1 MGVATAA
8 GARLYIGTTADDPLT
23 DTYTEVGEVASL
35 GEFGRTYAEVTWSP
49 INSRGVQKFKG
60 SFNDGSLAVGLGRDI
75 NDAGQAAMKA
85 ALDVDA
91 DYNVKVVAN
100 DDLPVATKTV
110 TITVAAPG
118 VVSWAAHGLPAGT
131 AVKFSTTGA
140 LPTGLVAGTTYY
152 VCDNADLAVGAFAL
166 SSSYA
171 NAIAGTAITTSST
184 QSGVHTGETIPAGST
199 QFMKAKVMSYTT
211 NFGNGPDNVV
221 QSTAGLGIKSGSIT
235 EQVHLP

>member
-8 GARLYIGTTADDPLT
+8 GAKLYIGTTADDGTT
-23 DTYTEVGEVASL
+23 DSFIEVGEVASL

-60 SFNDGSLAVGLGRDI
+60 SYNDGSLAVGLGRDI

-91 DYNVKVVAN
+91 DYNFKVVAN
-100 DDLPVATKTV
+100 DDVAPIAVTVTMATGTPGVITKT
-110 TITVAAPG
+110 
-118 VVSWAAHGLPAGT
+118 AHGLAVGT
-131 AVKFSTTGA
+131 AVVFTTTGA
-140 LPTGLVAGTTYY
+140 LLTGLTAATTYY
-152 VCDNADLAVGAFAL
+152 VKEVL
-166 SSSYA
+166 SSSTFSVSA
-171 NAIAGTAITTSST
+171 TIGGAAIALSST
-184 QSGVHTGETIPAGST
+184 QSGVHTLTTVPAGSY
-199 QFMKAKVMSYTT
+199 QIMKAKVMSYTT